1 MIVLGVYLFM
11 HDNRNKIHLNPN
23 FAFSVILCC
32 RLADVKLNLSI
43 RAFVRLHVWWLM
55 MLELANVKT
64 NIMYVCACVSV
75 CVGAMSTSLVVFHYD
90 FE

>member
-1 MIVLGVYLFM
+1 MLNITALRPSVLPAHRAFS
-11 HDNRNKIHLNPN
+11 H

-64 NIMYVCACVSV
+64 NIMNV
-75 CVGAMSTSLVVFHYD
+75 CVGAMSSSLVVFHYD